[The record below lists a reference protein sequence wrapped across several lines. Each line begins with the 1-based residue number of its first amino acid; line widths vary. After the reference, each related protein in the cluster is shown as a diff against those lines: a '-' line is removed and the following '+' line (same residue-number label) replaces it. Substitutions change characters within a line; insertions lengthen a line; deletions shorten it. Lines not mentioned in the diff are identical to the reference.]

1 MVRRARGGGRREAG
15 AGARGGGAAP
25 AEAGEWGARQ
35 VSGCGVGVLAVSP
48 GQGQPQVATWVTLGH
63 RTGPTPA
70 LLGGLGAGTVSCL
83 CVSQDLSHWGL
94 RQAECGDR
102 TGVMSLLWSGTG

>member
-1 MVRRARGGGRREAG
+1 MGRAAGKRVRSGGPGCEPRAGSTSGGHMGNSRPPYWTHP
-15 AGARGGGAAP
+15 GAA
-25 AEAGEWGARQ
+25 
-35 VSGCGVGVLAVSP
+35 
-48 GQGQPQVATWVTLGH
+48 
-63 RTGPTPA
+63 
-70 LLGGLGAGTVSCL
+70 GGLGAGTVSCL